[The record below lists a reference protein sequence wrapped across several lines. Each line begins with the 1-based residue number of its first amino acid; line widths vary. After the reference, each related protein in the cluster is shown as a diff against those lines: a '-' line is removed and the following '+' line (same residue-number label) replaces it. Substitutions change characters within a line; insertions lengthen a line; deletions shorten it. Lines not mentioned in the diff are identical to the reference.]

1 VGVKATGDN
10 ASSVYVQDADGKPEN
25 TPAGFQLLTLL
36 AEQLT
41 R

>member
-1 VGVKATGDN
+1 MANEKIHE
-10 ASSVYVQDADGKPEN
+10 YVQDADGKPEN
-25 TPAGFQLLTLL
+25 TPAGFQLLTML